1 MPHATG
7 LAEQVSPVQ
16 FRAKL
21 VQLELDL
28 LLILPSLRLESEG
41 AVDPVDLRLRPAC
54 ERESVGQRPSSRCER
69 GGAPA
74 TCPYGF
80 AAPRLPSPDP
90 I

>member
-54 ERESVGQRPSSRCER
+54 ERQDLGRCPSSRER

-74 TCPYGF
+74 TC
-80 AAPRLPSPDP
+80 S
-90 I
+90 